1 MKNAFEKKVVQ
12 EVICQ
17 KEKISVFKIETIV
30 KTMPTELFWTL
41 LVFLLCT
48 IVFELFLITIKI
60 GDWIEV
66 SKIRQDSLFK
76 MQDLKIRYVSEL
88 CLF

>member
-1 MKNAFEKKVVQ
+1 MAQ
-12 EVICQ
+12 EVISQ
-17 KEKISVFKIETIV
+17 KVKKTVFKIETIV

-60 GDWIEV
+60 GNWMEV

-76 MQDLKIRYVSEL
+76 MQEYDVKTHL
-88 CLF
+88 

>member
-1 MKNAFEKKVVQ
+1 MVQ

-48 IVFELFLITIKI
+48 IVIELFLITIKI

-76 MQDLKIRYVSEL
+76 MQELKARYLSIRGIQKL
-88 CLF
+88 R

>member
-1 MKNAFEKKVVQ
+1 MVQ

-17 KEKISVFKIETIV
+17 IEKISVFKIETIV

-41 LVFLLCT
+41 LVFLLCI
-48 IVFELFLITIKI
+48 IVLELFLITIKI

-76 MQDLKIRYVSEL
+76 MQDLEIRYVCEM